1 MRAPLGREVRRR
13 RFLTRADHARVALAK
28 SDQGLL
34 CGAPP
39 ALPPGGSA
47 CRPRPGV
54 GVREVPTKPRGQ
66 RVWCQEADGT
76 APIAR

>member
-34 CGAPP
+34 CGAPRLYP
-39 ALPPGGSA
+39 LGLSLPPPPRGGCERGADQAQGSA
-47 CRPRPGV
+47 SLVPRS
-54 GVREVPTKPRGQ
+54 
-66 RVWCQEADGT
+66 
-76 APIAR
+76 